1 MIQAVFF
8 DCDGTILSHKTTS
21 VPQSTKTAFEELKKK
36 GIKRV
41 MATGRHTSEL
51 DVLPVAG
58 LEFDAYLTLNGQLCL
73 DGNRNIYSADPIVG
87 EDLDILLQIFNKK
100 EVAIGLVEKDELYIN
115 IINDEVIKAQKAI
128 NTPVP
133 EVKEYDGKGIYAAIA
148 FLDREHEYLVKE
160 KLLNCKITRWDSHA
174 LDIIYKNGG
183 KVEGIKS
190 YLKLNNINQSE
201 TMAFGDGENDME
213 MLKFVQTGI
222 AMGNGDKEVKEIA
235 DYVTD
240 DIDEGGIYS
249 ALKHFGII

>member
-8 DCDGTILSHKTTS
+8 DCDGTILSHKTNS

-58 LEFDAYLTLNGQLCL
+58 LEFDAYITLNGQLCL

-115 IINDEVIKAQKAI
+115 IINDEVIQAQKAI
-128 NTPVP
+128 TTPVP
-133 EVKEYDGKGIYAAIA
+133 EVKEMM
-148 FLDREHEYLVKE
+148 VK
-160 KLLNCKITRWDSHA
+160 KSMRLLPSWTGNTNIWLKKNC
-174 LDIIYKNGG
+174 
-183 KVEGIKS
+183 
-190 YLKLNNINQSE
+190 
-201 TMAFGDGENDME
+201 
-213 MLKFVQTGI
+213 
-222 AMGNGDKEVKEIA
+222 
-235 DYVTD
+235 
-240 DIDEGGIYS
+240 
-249 ALKHFGII
+249 